1 MTDSSEATVCCEK
14 TLQIRATIFRLLDKI
29 ESLLIN
35 LTKIQSELFAVLSEI
50 PPKRSQSEIEDILG
64 IKVYL
69 GKDYID
75 NSGIKIGESIDIS
88 ETDLMIDD
96 LKENGILAS
105 DFSITGSIYV
115 GEPKI
120 NGGCQVAQDCAGNIL
135 TIEPREQSPE
145 EIESAYIHST
155 SELWK

>member
-1 MTDSSEATVCCEK
+1 MTDVEK
-14 TLQIRATIFRLLDKI
+14 TLRIRSTIFNLLDKI

-35 LTKIQSELFAVLSEI
+35 LTKIQSELFGVLSEI
-50 PPKRSQSEIEDILG
+50 PPRRSQSEIEDILG

-69 GKDYID
+69 GKDYLEPK
-75 NSGIKIGESIDIS
+75 GFVIGESIDIS
-88 ETDLMIDD
+88 ETDLGVDTVGLEVEEI
-96 LKENGILAS
+96 NS
-105 DFSITGSIYV
+105 QFSISGSVYV

-120 NGGCQVAQDCAGNIL
+120 NGGCLAKSVSNIVQDCAGNIIDL
-135 TIEPREQSPE
+135 SPE

>member
-1 MTDSSEATVCCEK
+1 MTDSGEATVSCEK
-14 TLQIRATIFRLLDKI
+14 TLRLRRTIFNLLDKI
-29 ESLLIN
+29 ESLLTN

-50 PPKRSQSEIEDILG
+50 PPKRTQSEIEDILG

-69 GKDYID
+69 GKDYLEQKPFI
-75 NSGIKIGESIDIS
+75 IGETIDIS
-88 ETDLMIDD
+88 ETDLAVEDI
-96 LKENGILAS
+96 IS
-105 DFSITGSIYV
+105 VSGSVYV

-120 NGGCQVAQDCAGNIL
+120 NGGCIVQDCGGNIINL
-135 TIEPREQSPE
+135 SLE